1 MREARTTSADGSYW
15 LATTPDASSH
25 PPLEAG
31 VSAEVAV
38 LGGGLAGV
46 TTALLLARAGVD
58 VVLVEA
64 GIIGSGVSGTTTA
77 KVTSA
82 HGSCYQPL
90 TARISAETARCYG
103 TANERAL
110 AWMREL
116 VTTENLDCDWE
127 ERDAWTYTTDPSL
140 ASGIAEEAAASIDA
154 GLPATLRDRA
164 PLPFDTAAAVQV
176 TGQAQCHAR
185 RYVLG
190 LAELAVRAGVRIRE
204 QTRATGVSSGSP
216 CRIATERGD
225 LHADRVVVA
234 THYPILDRGLF
245 FARLSTSRSYC
256 VAARVKGPVPED
268 MYYAIDTPSRS
279 LRTIPLADGGRGLIA
294 GGDGHETG
302 KDPDAGGHYRNLWD
316 WTREHFDVEPHA
328 EYRWSAQDDTA
339 VDGIPYAGA
348 LHPRTDR
355 LYVITGLRKW
365 GFTNGTAAAHVV
377 ADAITGR
384 ENPSAGLLDP
394 QRMHVR
400 ASAAALLKENASVVK
415 RFVGDRIANRRDG
428 DASSLGRGE
437 GAVVTVA
444 EGRRAATYRDGDG
457 ALHAVSPTCTH
468 MGCEVRF
475 NPAERS
481 WDCPCH
487 GSRYD
492 VDGHVLEGPAVKR
505 LAPVDVPGEADDGA
519 GGPR

>member
-1 MREARTTSADGSYW
+1 MRDPSTTSADGSYW
-15 LATTPDASSH
+15 LATTADAASH

-31 VSAEVAV
+31 LTAEVAV
-38 LGGGLAGV
+38 LGGGIAGV
-46 TTALLLARAGVD
+46 TTALMLARAGMD

-64 GIIGSGVSGTTTA
+64 RTIGSGVSGTTTA

-82 HGSCYQPL
+82 HGSCYEPL
-90 TARISAETARCYG
+90 TSRIGAETARTYG

-110 AWMREL
+110 AWMRDL
-116 VTTENLDCDWE
+116 VTTEELDCDWE
-127 ERDAWTYTTDPSL
+127 ERDAWTYTTDPSM
-140 ASGIAEEAAASIDA
+140 ADDIAKEAAASIDA

-190 LAELAVRAGVRIRE
+190 LAELAVRAGARIRE
-204 QTRATGVSSGSP
+204 ETRATGVSSGSP

-234 THYPILDRGLF
+234 THYPILDRGLY
-245 FARLSTSRSYC
+245 FARLSTGRSYC
-256 VAARVKGPVPED
+256 VAARVSGPVPQG
-268 MYYAIDTPSRS
+268 MFYAVDTPSRS
-279 LRTIPLADGGRGLIA
+279 LRTAPLADGGTLLIA
-294 GGDGHETG
+294 GGNGHETG
-302 KDPDAGGHYRNLWD
+302 KDPDAGSNYSDLWD

-328 EYRWSAQDDTA
+328 EFRWSAQDPTA
-339 VDGIPYAGA
+339 VDGLPYAGA
-348 LHPRTDR
+348 LHPGTDK

-365 GFTNGTAAAHVV
+365 GFTNGTACAQVV

-384 ENPSAGLLDP
+384 ESAAAALVDP
-394 QRMHVR
+394 QRIHVR
-400 ASAAALLKENASVVK
+400 ASAGSLLKENVSVAK
-415 RFVGDRIANRRDG
+415 RFVGDRIANRGDG
-428 DASSLGRGE
+428 DAASLGLGE
-437 GAVVTVA
+437 GAVVTVG
-444 EGRRAATYRDGDG
+444 EGGRAATYRDGDG
-457 ALHAVSPTCTH
+457 SLHAVSPRCTH
-468 MGCEVRF
+468 LGCEVRF

-492 VDGHVLEGPAVKR
+492 VDGQVLEGPAVKP
-505 LAPVDVPGEADDGA
+505 LARVDVPGEPPDSAA
-519 GGPR
+519 GPR